1 MVNFDDAYRGTPPW
15 DIGGPQPAFVALAEQ
30 GVIQGSVLDAG
41 CGTGENALYFASLG
55 HETWGMD
62 GAPAA
67 IEQARQKA
75 PERGLPVEFRV
86 HDALALEGLG
96 RTFDTVTDSGLF
108 HVFGD
113 EDRARYVESL
123 GHVLGS
129 RRQILHALLQRPPA
143 RLISIAATGHAGGD
157 SRRVRQWLARGRDS
171 RGEIRATILPG
182 RSVRLA
188 LLDHTAVALFVR

>member
-55 HETWGMD
+55 HETWGID
-62 GAPAA
+62 AA
-67 IEQARQKA
+67 AAAVEQARQKA
-75 PERGLPVEFRV
+75 SERGLAVEFRV
-86 HDALALEGLG
+86 HDALALEELG
-96 RTFDTVTDSGLF
+96 RMFDTVTDSGLF

-129 RRQILHALLQRPPA
+129 GGRYFMLCFSDRQPGSFPLP
-143 RLISIAATGHAGGD
+143 
-157 SRRVRQWLARGRDS
+157 RRVTQE
-171 RGEIRATILPG
+171 EIRAAFANGWQVDEIVEA
-182 RSVRLA
+182 RFAQRLFPEGA
-188 LLDHTAVALFVR
+188 RAWRCSITRL